1 MSEDPQQ
8 SLEMVERLRDYEPFG
23 WYLSKQLSVLSE
35 MENSC
40 LDPAVTPEVRETR
53 FQQYRGAR
61 ALFVAFEQLEAGL
74 RLGIAQK
81 KKNEDAK

>member
-23 WYLSKQLSVLSE
+23 WYLSKQLSELTK
-35 MENSC
+35 MENAC
-40 LDPAVTPEVRETR
+40 LDPKVSPEVREVR
-53 FQQYRGAR
+53 FQQYRGAK
-61 ALFVAFEQLEAGL
+61 ALFASFEQLLAGL

-81 KKNEDAK
+81 KKAEDAK